1 MTMENQNQ
9 NYGHNGVLD
18 LDDLNLQNE
27 LQNPSAAQEFTNLYE
42 VNPTSQGS
50 GDDDF
55 DLDDDD
61 PSVDD
66 DTLDDDDDLALDDDD
81 LALDDDDLIADD
93 DDDLDEDAADG
104 SHSL

>member
-1 MTMENQNQ
+1 MENQ

-27 LQNPSAAQEFTNLYE
+27 IQSPSAGRDMSDLDGGNVLAD
-42 VNPTSQGS
+42 GS

-61 PSVDD
+61 PS
-66 DTLDDDDDLALDDDD
+66 LDDDDLSIDDEDPVLDDDD
-81 LALDDDDLIADD
+81 LALDDEPSIDDED
-93 DDDLDEDAADG
+93 DDDLNDIDR
-104 SHSL
+104 SI